1 MDLAAQIEAL
11 ATMIEQAKSMP
22 LSSSVL
28 VHREDVLAAIE
39 GMRQTLPDEIQQ
51 ARTVV
56 RDREELLAKSR
67 LSAQQIVTRAEEEQ
81 LRMAQHEE
89 IVVRAH
95 GEAQRILA
103 QAQDE
108 ARGMRD
114 GAAAYSQD
122 RLAQLE
128 IMLQEARASLGAL
141 DAGLASTLD
150 QVGAGRHRLQ
160 GTDLAPDPSPSSRAT
175 GPFDEGDLGS

>member
-11 ATMIEQAKSMP
+11 ATMIAQAKAMP

-28 VHREDVLAAIE
+28 VHRDQVLAAIE
-39 GMRQTLPDEIQQ
+39 EMRQTLPEEIRQ

-56 RDREELLAKSR
+56 RDREELLAKAR
-67 LSAQQIVTRAEEEQ
+67 LTAQQIITRAEQEQ

-95 GEAQRILA
+95 GEAQRVLA

-128 IMLQEARASLGAL
+128 GILQEARASLGAL

-160 GTDLAPDPSPSSRAT
+160 GTEPAPSTASATAT
-175 GPFDEGDLGS
+175 GPFDEGDLGP